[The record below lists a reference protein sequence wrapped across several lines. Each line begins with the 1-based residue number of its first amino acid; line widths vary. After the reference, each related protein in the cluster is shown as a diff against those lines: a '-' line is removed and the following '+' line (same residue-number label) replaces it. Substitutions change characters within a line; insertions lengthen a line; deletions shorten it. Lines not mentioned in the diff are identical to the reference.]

1 MLSLDGMSVKTYSI
15 DRQGPDAANLLK
27 EQPYGDLLE
36 GCRNGELDA
45 VHAGPPCSSFSM
57 VRHRPG
63 GPPAVRNLEHI
74 YGLPTNTPE
83 QQKEADEGSLLS
95 IRSTNLLGEQ
105 IQAQRRRQVPEA
117 ATLENPPGTWNPGFV
132 IKSYVELC

>member
-1 MLSLDGMSVKTYSI
+1 MGVIADHERDVASGAEA
-15 DRQGPDAANLLK
+15 RRAAPRVDTRDK
-27 EQPYGDLLE
+27 
-36 GCRNGELDA
+36 
-45 VHAGPPCSSFSM
+45 S